1 MAMKDPLTKLFGS
14 TGRIKIMRLFL
25 AQESDCLQI
34 SDIARQTKTI
44 VPTVKKET
52 KLLEQTGFLL
62 KSKCKVEEI
71 KKLKKSQ
78 KVIIKHK
85 PGFSLNKNFEYLQS
99 LRTLLTQVSGGQDM
113 DLTKRIRKT
122 GRIKALVV
130 AGIFLQ
136 DDKGR
141 VDILVVGDS
150 IKHRVLES
158 AIRATEA
165 ELGQNLRYAT
175 FSTNEFKYR
184 LDMRD
189 KLVCDIFDSPHKK
202 LLNRLG
208 I

>member
-1 MAMKDPLTKLFGS
+1 MAMKDPLAKLFGS

-25 AQESDCLQI
+25 VQSSDCLQV
-34 SDIARQTKTI
+34 SDISRQTKTI
-44 VPTVKKET
+44 TSTVQKEV
-52 KLLEQTGFLL
+52 KLLEQIGFLC
-62 KSKCKVEEI
+62 KTKCKIEEV
-71 KKLKKSQ
+71 KKLKKIT
-78 KVIIKHK
+78 KTVIKHK
-85 PGFSLNKNFEYLQS
+85 PGVTLNKNFEYLQS
-99 LRTLLTQVSGGQDM
+99 LRTLLTQVSSGQDVE
-113 DLTKRIRKT
+113 LTRRIRKA
-122 GRIKALVV
+122 GRIKVLVS

-165 ELGQNLRYAT
+165 ELGQSLRYAS

-202 LLNRLG
+202 LLDRLNL
-208 I
+208 